1 MASGEKHCS
10 SNISSAAQ
18 ISLQIDA
25 VSRMSR
31 QLQKYGL
38 DDFTALK
45 QALQCAAENKSEKV
59 LERIP
64 FVLGNLLN
72 AAISEGDIL
81 TASYLIKAGA
91 KVNFGVNYFYT
102 PKDAFYHYAA
112 LAYFRRAQQDFLVPC
127 EEDVMQGYLQL
138 ISSCK
143 QCDHSTSD
151 LNLFNNHIGQYIEF
165 PLLVAVQ
172 QQNIE
177 AIQLLLDCGAQK
189 EIDCGNYRGE
199 SHTTPFSLCIT
210 SGFLEGVEAFLKRGI
225 NINKVVS
232 IGSFQDY
239 SEEILEAFLRAG
251 LFHRKISR
259 NSALAIAAGKEGRV
273 VPQQQQEPPPLSLK
287 FICREVIREAILKSR
302 PENLFIHITKS
313 RLGLPHN
320 LCRYL
325 LCEFDVRSK

>member
-1 MASGEKHCS
+1 
-10 SNISSAAQ
+10 
-18 ISLQIDA
+18 
-25 VSRMSR
+25 MSR
-31 QLQKYGL
+31 QLQNHGL
-38 DDFTALK
+38 EDFTALK
-45 QALQCAAENKSEKV
+45 QALKCAAENKSKKV

-112 LAYFRRAQQDFLVPC
+112 LAYFRRAQQDFLVPS

-143 QCDHSTSD
+143 QCDQSTTD

-172 QQNIE
+172 QRNIE
-177 AIQLLLDCGAQK
+177 AINLLLDCGAQK
-189 EIDCGNYRGE
+189 EIDCGNYCGE

-210 SGFLEGVEAFLKRGI
+210 SGFLRGVEAFLQRGI
-225 NINKVVS
+225 NINKVS
-232 IGSFQDY
+232 GIESFQCY
-239 SEEILEAFLRAG
+239 SEDILEALLRAG
-251 LFHRKISR
+251 LFHRKISHT
-259 NSALAIAAGKEGRV
+259 SALAIAAGKEGHT
-273 VPQQQQEPPPLSLK
+273 VPQLQQEAPPLSLK
-287 FICREVIREAILKSR
+287 YRCREVIREAILISQ
-302 PENLFIHITKS
+302 PENLFFLVTRS
-313 RLGLPHN
+313 NLGLPEN

-325 LCEFDVRSK
+325 VCEFNINRQ